1 MPELVGIGIFLLF
14 TPLIYLS
21 YKHSQEKRKELDEKK
36 RFEAEVLPTLSTDE
50 QILYQLKEMRKD
62 GKSAA
67 AAIAA
72 IGLLGGFDKPD

>member
-14 TPLIYLS
+14 SPLIYLS
-21 YKHSQEKRKELDEKK
+21 FKNYQEKKKEPEEKK
-36 RFEAEVLPTLSTDE
+36 RFEAEVLPTLPTDE
-50 QILYQLKEMRKD
+50 QILYQLGEMRRE

-67 AAIAA
+67 ATIAA